1 MNWAKQWLHYI
12 KIRFMEHLQY
22 PGNSLFFLIGFFLT
36 QFQGPIFVLALYNAG
51 ATIQGWTKWEI
62 VLLQGL
68 FSIIGGI
75 AFTYFW
81 GLTYKTSTYVR
92 DGRLE
97 LFRARPISTL
107 RLVMMHSFHVQDY
120 SQILAGI
127 VITLTAASHLPI
139 TIAGIIKASLY
150 AIPGI
155 LFLLGLTILA
165 AALQVH
171 FTNVPRMGEILG
183 SLLDYTKFPK
193 RAFGVAQASLV
204 SLSPLFLINYYP
216 TKALLNEPITLTGFT
231 YSLLTGTVILIAGI
245 IYWNYALTT
254 YQGAQG

>member
-1 MNWAKQWLHYI
+1 
-12 KIRFMEHLQY
+12 MERLQY
-22 PGNSLFFLIGFFLT
+22 PKDLIFFTTAFFLIQLT
-36 QFQGPIFVLALYNAG
+36 GPIFVLALYNTG
-51 ATIQGWTKWEI
+51 ASIPGWTQWELI
-62 VLLQGL
+62 SLQGM
-68 FSIIGGI
+68 FSIVGGT

-127 VITLTAASHLPI
+127 VITLIAASHLPI

-216 TKALLNEPITLTGFT
+216 TKALLNEPITLTGLT

-245 IYWNYALTT
+245 IYWNYALTA